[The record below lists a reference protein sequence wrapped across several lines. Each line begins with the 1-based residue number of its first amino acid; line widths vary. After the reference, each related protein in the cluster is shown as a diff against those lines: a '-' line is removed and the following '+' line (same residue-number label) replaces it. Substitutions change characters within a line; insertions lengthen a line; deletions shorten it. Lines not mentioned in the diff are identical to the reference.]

1 MKLKRSTVIL
11 MITALALTGFVYIF
25 EIQGKVK
32 QEQVKAKQQQL
43 FSFPK
48 EELNS
53 FTITTPV
60 QTISLERVT
69 NPEEVKKSAWKIT
82 SPVQEFANEA
92 AVDYFIN
99 ELLKN
104 QSIASDPTSGI
115 QNLTVFSDKLLDY
128 GLDKPQHKLELQL
141 KNQTTHQLFIGKPDF
156 RGDSLYAQLDPNP
169 TPPKT
174 IQILTISDDI
184 LTALNRP
191 VEEWKI
197 TPEQLKQAE
206 EKNKP
211 TPTPSPT
218 LTPTP
223 TSSPTPAQ

>member
-1 MKLKRSTVIL
+1 MKLQRSTVIL
-11 MITALALTGFVYIF
+11 MISALALMGFVYIF

-69 NPEEVKKSAWKIT
+69 NPEEAKKSAWKIT
-82 SPVQEFANEA
+82 APIQELANEA

-115 QNLTVFSDKLLDY
+115 QNLTVASDKLPDY
-128 GLDKPQHKLELQL
+128 GLDKPQHKLELKL
-141 KNQTTHQLFIGKPDF
+141 NNQTTHQLFIGKPDF

-169 TPPKT
+169 TPPKNV
-174 IQILTISDDI
+174 QILTISDDI

-191 VEEWKI
+191 VQEWKI

-206 EKNKP
+206 EQNK
-211 TPTPSPT
+211 PTPSPT
-218 LTPTP
+218 PTN
-223 TSSPTPAQ
+223 SPTPAQ